1 MDELDFSRRAELTE
15 RMDEPCSYE
24 SLRDCLRGIEWVS
37 RLTRG
42 HRPTM
47 EFMER
52 LVASPT
58 SENPDAGHPPL
69 RVVDVGCGYGEMLR
83 RIERWSKKRGIAVK
97 LTGVDLNA
105 YAVRAAREASAG
117 SGIEWVAGDV
127 YSCAVA
133 GGADVVIS
141 SLVTHHLSEEEIV
154 RFLAWM
160 EGTAQRGWF
169 INDLHRKPMPYRVFS
184 AVMKFGPWHPFLRPD
199 GLASIRRSFLAEDWE
214 RMCGAA
220 GVDGVEIREYR
231 PARLCVGRVKTA

>member
-1 MDELDFSRRAELTE
+1 MVAERMGERLDFSRRAELTE

-47 EFMER
+47 EYMER
-52 LVASPT
+52 VAV
-58 SENPDAGHPPL
+58 EVGDGPL
-69 RVVDVGCGYGEMLR
+69 RIVDVGCGYGEMLR
-83 RIERWSKKRGIAVK
+83 RIERWAQKRGIAVA

-105 YAVRAAREASAG
+105 YAVRAAREASAE

-127 YSCAVA
+127 YSCAA
-133 GGADVVIS
+133 AAEADVILS
-141 SLVTHHLSEEEIV
+141 SLVTHHLNEEEIV

-160 EGTAQRGWF
+160 EATARRGWF
-169 INDLHRKPMPYRVFS
+169 VNDLHRKPVPYRIFS

-199 GLASIRRSFLAEDWE
+199 GLASIRRSFWAEDWV
-214 RMCGAA
+214 RMCQAA
-220 GVDGVEIREYR
+220 GVEGVEIREFR